1 MKLQLKRPERTYYW
15 IAEYTNGKSVTKK
28 DVSFKEVLEA
38 NSRGEIKRFALAP
51 LTEKL
56 KEIIINLTGNRRLI
70 YFERTIGNTG
80 DEFKAFLVYLLGWQ
94 ETVKGVNRK
103 YIMYI
108 YPNGNI
114 EVNNDEATL
123 IEKYILKEKQNHGR
137 L

>member
-28 DVSFKEVLEA
+28 DISFKEVLEA
-38 NSRGEIKRFALAP
+38 NGRGEIKRFALAP
-51 LTEKL
+51 LTENL

-80 DEFKAFLVYLLGWQ
+80 DEFEAFLVYLLGWQ

-123 IEKYILKEKQNHGR
+123 IEKYIKEFTNGR
-137 L
+137 

>member
-28 DVSFKEVLEA
+28 DISFKEVLEA
-38 NSRGEIKRFALAP
+38 NGRGEIKRFALAP
-51 LTEKL
+51 LTENL

-80 DEFKAFLVYLLGWQ
+80 DEFEAFLVYLLGWQ

-123 IEKYILKEKQNHGR
+123 IEKYILKEKQHHG
-137 L
+137 

>member
-28 DVSFKEVLEA
+28 DISFKEVLEA
-38 NSRGEIKRFALAP
+38 NGRGEIKRFALAP
-51 LTEKL
+51 LTENL

-80 DEFKAFLVYLLGWQ
+80 DEFEAFLVYLLGWQ

-123 IEKYILKEKQNHGR
+123 IEKYILKEKQGG
-137 L
+137 